1 MRNLCLACAV
11 RARLKF
17 TSQARRDCGTLG
29 FKISQRNLNFA
40 SKAEILNPRGLFC
53 DVLLAALG
61 ICAQIL
67 RAAPQNFKA
76 EAARDKIP
84 PPARL
89 PLKTLALK
97 PCDAQDARSVSQ
109 IDRRAAAWGTA
120 RAHSV
125 CLTTEF
131 RRGHGADRAHAGA
144 ILAECPPV
152 RHVCA
157 AFKRASE
164 ELKRTE
170 RTAL

>member
-1 MRNLCLACAV
+1 M

-17 TSQARRDCGTLG
+17 ASQARRDYGALG

-40 SKAEILNPRGLFC
+40 SKAEILNPHALFC
-53 DVLLAALG
+53 GVLLAALG

-76 EAARDKIP
+76 EAACALTAQNPSSQALRC
-84 PPARL
+84 ARC
-89 PLKTLALK
+89 AQRK
-97 PCDAQDARSVSQ
+97 PNR
-109 IDRRAAAWGTA
+109 RPRAAAWGTA

-131 RRGHGADRAHAGA
+131 RRRHGVDRAMRTRYSRN
-144 ILAECPPV
+144 CPPV
-152 RHVCA
+152 RHVCG

-164 ELKRTE
+164 GLKRTG
-170 RTAL
+170 